1 MTYNLQRLKQDYD
14 SGKKLK
20 FLFFW
25 GHQPHPSGE
34 VTSSC
39 FSQWWVAPF
48 TVDGHTYPT
57 AEHWM
62 MAEKARL
69 FEDADMLT
77 QILGAHSP
85 AQAKKFGR
93 QVRNFDQM
101 VWESKRSEIVV
112 AGNLHKFN
120 QHPDLKNFLINTKNR
135 ILVEASP
142 RDTIWGIGLSAKNE
156 RASVPAQWRG
166 KNLLGFA
173 LMEVRAGLNS
183 MS

>member
-1 MTYNLQRLKQDYD
+1 MTYNLQQLKKDYD

-25 GHQPHPSGE
+25 GHKPHPGGD

-48 TVDGHTYPT
+48 TVDENTYPT

-69 FEDADMLT
+69 FGDVEMLEKII
-77 QILGAHSP
+77 QAQSP

-93 QVRNFDQM
+93 QVRGFDQAI
-101 VWESKRSEIVV
+101 WENRRSEIVV
-112 AGNLHKFN
+112 EGNVHKFT
-120 QHPDLKNFLINTKNR
+120 QHPELKDFLINTKKR

-142 RDTIWGIGLSAKNE
+142 RDTIWGIGLSAGNE
-156 RASVPAQWRG
+156 RAAVPLQWRG

-173 LMEVRAGLNS
+173 LMKVRDLLMN
-183 MS
+183 

>member
-1 MTYNLQRLKQDYD
+1 MTYNLPQLKEDYD

-48 TVDGHTYPT
+48 SVDGHLYPN

-69 FEDADMLT
+69 FQDEEMLKN
-77 QILGAHSP
+77 ILQAQSP

-93 QVRNFDQM
+93 QVSNFDQAI
-101 VWESKRSEIVV
+101 WEDKRSEIVV
-112 AGNLHKFN
+112 QGNLHKFN
-120 QHPDLKNFLINTKNR
+120 QHPNLKSFLLNTKKR
-135 ILVEASP
+135 VLVEASP

-173 LMEVRAGLNS
+173 LMEVRDLLE
-183 MS
+183 

>member
-1 MTYNLQRLKQDYD
+1 MSAMTYNLQQLKKDYD

-25 GHQPHPSGE
+25 GHQPHPNGE

-48 TVDGHTYPT
+48 TVDGHSYPT

-69 FEDADMLT
+69 FQDDEMLEK
-77 QILGAHSP
+77 ILLAQSP
-85 AQAKKFGR
+85 AQAKKLGR
-93 QVRNFDQM
+93 QVRGFDQAI
-101 VWESKRSEIVV
+101 WESKRSEIVV
-112 AGNLHKFN
+112 QGNLHKFN
-120 QHPDLKNFLINTKNR
+120 QHPDLKNFLLNTKQR
-135 ILVEASP
+135 VLVEASP
-142 RDTIWGIGLSAKNE
+142 RDTIWGIGLSSKNE

-173 LMEVRAGLNS
+173 LMEVRDLLG
-183 MS
+183 

>member
-1 MTYNLQRLKQDYD
+1 MTYTLQQLIKDYY

-39 FSQWWVAPF
+39 FSQWRVAPF

-69 FEDADMLT
+69 FKDKDMLK
-77 QILGAHSP
+77 QILQADSA
-85 AQAKKFGR
+85 AQAKKLGR
-93 QVRNFDQM
+93 HVRNFDQT

-120 QHPDLKNFLINTKNR
+120 QHPDLKEFLINTKNR

-156 RASVPAQWRG
+156 RASVPVQWRG

-173 LMEVRAGLNS
+173 LMEVRAELRS
-183 MS
+183 MK

>member
-1 MTYNLQRLKQDYD
+1 MSAMTYNLEQLKKDYD

-25 GHQPHPSGE
+25 GHQPHPNGE

-48 TVDGHTYPT
+48 TVDGHSYPT

-69 FEDADMLT
+69 FQDDEMLEK
-77 QILGAHSP
+77 ILLAQSP

-93 QVRNFDQM
+93 QVRGFDQAA
-101 VWESKRSEIVV
+101 WEGKRLEIVV
-112 AGNLHKFN
+112 QGNLHKFN
-120 QHPDLKNFLINTKNR
+120 QHPDLKNFLLNTKQR
-135 ILVEASP
+135 VLVEASP

-156 RASVPAQWRG
+156 RAAVPAQWRG

-173 LMEVRAGLNS
+173 LMEVRDLLR
-183 MS
+183 